1 MFVKELS
8 CICLVKCI
16 CDFAICGVK
25 AEIKSV
31 SVFTETDMV
40 MYYARFSS
48 SD

>member
-1 MFVKELS
+1 MLVKELS
-8 CICLVKCI
+8 CTLLVKCS
-16 CDFAICGVK
+16 CDFAKCGVK

-31 SVFTETDMV
+31 SVFTETDML